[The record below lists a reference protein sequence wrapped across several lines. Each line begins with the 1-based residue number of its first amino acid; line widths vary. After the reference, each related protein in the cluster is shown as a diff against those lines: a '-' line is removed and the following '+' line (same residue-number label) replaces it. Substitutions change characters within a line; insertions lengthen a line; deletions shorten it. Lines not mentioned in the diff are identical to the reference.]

1 MWTLCDDSCYGS
13 TKGLLSALHK
23 NPIEASGGERNHKA
37 GKCVHSRSCAWL
49 GQVKIKIGTTILFNA
64 KQLIE
69 EALDEEED
77 AASGCIEE
85 FDRLDI
91 SDGIDSIVDKD
102 LFDEEVV
109 DKGNI
114 FN

>member
-1 MWTLCDDSCYGS
+1 
-13 TKGLLSALHK
+13 
-23 NPIEASGGERNHKA
+23 
-37 GKCVHSRSCAWL
+37 L